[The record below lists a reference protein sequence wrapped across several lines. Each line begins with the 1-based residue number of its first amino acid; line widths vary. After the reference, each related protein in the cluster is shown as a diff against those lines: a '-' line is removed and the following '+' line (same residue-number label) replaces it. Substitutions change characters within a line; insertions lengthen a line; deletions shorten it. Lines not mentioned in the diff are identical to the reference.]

1 MTSLE
6 SALAECDALRAEL
19 EEAKKQARLG
29 WERAAEKDRAYGEAL
44 RERDEAR
51 AVDAGR
57 TRFCEQCMAVARER
71 DELQANVD
79 FLIQSNRADI
89 LVLLEIHRKQVAEL
103 KAERDE
109 ARAEVARLCER
120 IATQDDGLRYGEKVC
135 ANLMG
140 QIEKLRER
148 LNALAVAHE
157 RDVVAIWHEA
167 TDAAHPPGSAQEV
180 VEAVRS
186 LRQERNAANRAVT
199 PEELD
204 AVRNHIGNIPSVG
217 AMYAPALVEW
227 AAVLLRQRD
236 EVTAQRDNAVDASK
250 EGAWMAR
257 ALDAERERGVA
268 QAATVNA
275 ALIHADLVRERDEA
289 RRDLGEIL
297 AVIHRDGG
305 HYTGEHGISKSV
317 ADAHATWAAVV
328 REREEAQA
336 ELAFLRK
343 EYGEAE
349 SSTLTRDA
357 LELKAQVLEAS
368 LLHVCKA
375 ASEITSWDFSHLLL
389 EHPDA
394 KTLLGD
400 VAALE
405 AALKQHGPERS

>member
-1 MTSLE
+1 
-6 SALAECDALRAEL
+6 
-19 EEAKKQARLG
+19 
-29 WERAAEKDRAYGEAL
+29 
-44 RERDEAR
+44 
-51 AVDAGR
+51 
-57 TRFCEQCMAVARER
+57 
-71 DELQANVD
+71 
-79 FLIQSNRADI
+79 
-89 LVLLEIHRKQVAEL
+89 
-103 KAERDE
+103 
-109 ARAEVARLCER
+109 
-120 IATQDDGLRYGEKVC
+120 
-135 ANLMG
+135 
-140 QIEKLRER
+140 
-148 LNALAVAHE
+148 
-157 RDVVAIWHEA
+157 
-167 TDAAHPPGSAQEV
+167 
-180 VEAVRS
+180 
-186 LRQERNAANRAVT
+186 
-199 PEELD
+199 
-204 AVRNHIGNIPSVG
+204 
-217 AMYAPALVEW
+217 MYAPVLVEW
-227 AAVLLRQRD
+227 VSVLLRQRD

-257 ALDAERERGVA
+257 ALDAERERDVA

-275 ALIHADLVRERDEA
+275 ALIRADLVRERDEARADFANACDVGRRQEARAEKAERERDEA

-317 ADAHATWAAVV
+317 ADAHAAWAAVV
-328 REREEAQA
+328 RAREKAQA

-349 SSTLTRDA
+349 SSTLFEAQRNQVEALKAENERLQRLLDHATQANPGTSTLVMLMNEASAVRAERDLLKNHYSPEAAAKLRAELASARAELAFLRKEYGEAESGALTRDA